1 MQTQAARLLIKGMP
15 AAAKRDEL
23 KAAGVTFRLTRQ
35 RSAGRG
41 WNSVEAAGT
50 ATVAELWDA
59 AYEQASDG
67 AVEAEPDCETLWT
80 TPVSSKQRRLL
91 AGAPDS
97 DRGVV
102 NTQSTDFPQGPGF
115 AWHLEDEF
123 SQLKSARDS
132 IASPQPVR
140 VAILDVGFDF
150 SHHAMPAYLELELQ
164 RNFVED
170 GRDPRDASDP
180 DAGGI
185 LKNPGHGTAT
195 IALLAG
201 RALAGM
207 KPPTPDGIL
216 LGGAPGASVVPI
228 RIASSVVLLRTGAF
242 VDAIEYLLELNAN
255 PKTAIDI
262 VSMSMGG
269 VASAAWADVVNRAYE
284 AGILLVTA
292 AGNNFGRPKSIV
304 FPARFRRV
312 LAACGIMA
320 NRAPYD
326 LPFGKMSGNYG
337 PDSKMDT
344 AMAAFT
350 PNIPWA
356 EIGSRDIVD
365 WDGQGT
371 SSATPQVAAAAALWL
386 AKHRQSIEGWEGWQR
401 VEMIRK
407 ALGSSADQSHPESR
421 KYFGQ
426 GALRAR
432 AALNVKA
439 TAAARAAL
447 KRQQPDSA
455 LFALFRALR
464 GTVFTAAGAAESPLD
479 RMFELELAQLIHRDG
494 DVEAAVADP
503 ERGATRQELER
514 FRDAVVASPHT
525 SSTLRSAL
533 EARSGR
539 PRGKRRPA
547 PATGGKSEYTQPPPG
562 LRRLRV
568 FSFDPSAG
576 RSLETL
582 DVNQTV
588 VSIPFEPTRPGP
600 AGEYIEV
607 VDHDPASGCYYAP
620 VDLEEA
626 AVMAAEGLAPAE
638 GNPKF
643 HQQMVYA
650 VAMRTV
656 QLFETALGRK
666 ALWSPVVRG
675 QDDSGYVGQLRIH
688 PHALRDMNA
697 YYDPLK
703 KALLF
708 GYFPAQPV
716 DPGQLEPGG
725 MVFTCLSH
733 DVIAHETSH
742 ALLDGMARGLN
753 EPTNPDMLAFHEAFA
768 DIVAMFSHFSL
779 PGVLDRQLAKVRGDL
794 RSRNLLG
801 ELAGEFGR
809 GFGLHG
815 ALRSYIGQ
823 ENRSTG
829 EWERLKPSPS
839 DYASATE
846 EHDRGAVLVAAIFEA
861 FLSIYERR
869 IEDLK
874 RIASEGSGIL
884 RQGDL
889 HPDLV
894 RRFAH
899 EARKAAGRMLRIC
912 IRAVDYCPPID
923 LTFGDYLRA
932 AVTADADLFPE
943 DASDHRVALIEA
955 FRERGIYPKDVR
967 TMSEDALKW
976 RPPESQAVECLRKGM
991 ARLRAI
997 GDIVRRLSNSASAVA
1012 WPPWEEK
1019 FLDLPDPE
1027 GETGHPLRLQQPAPR
1042 EMQPREAIFHL
1053 LRRER
1058 AVLKVLWSGA
1068 IANLPADQRKAL
1080 GATLGIDLAAGGWPR
1095 FEVRAL
1101 NFSDRSGDGG
1111 QKLREAIVWL
1121 QQSHKLEVDGAE
1133 APFEGGC
1140 TLVIDLD
1147 RGAVRYAVRK
1157 SATSESRR
1165 RATAEFRAAR
1175 GASGMTYF
1183 GGSPLAGPGHRFAM
1197 IHGSEGGNESYA

>member
-1 MQTQAARLLIKGMP
+1 LLVRGSSSELKKHG
-15 AAAKRDEL
+15 L
-23 KAAGVTFRLTRQ
+23 KAAGATFRLARE
-35 RSAGRG
+35 RDGGKG
-41 WNSVEAAGT
+41 WNSYVAGGL
-50 ATVAELWDA
+50 ATVPELWDA
-59 AYEQASDG
+59 AYEQAAAGTMD
-67 AVEAEPDCETLWT
+67 VEPDCESLWT
-80 TPVSSKQRRLL
+80 MPVSRRQRGLF
-91 AGAPDS
+91 AGGPEA

-102 NTQSTDFPQGPGF
+102 NLQSDEFPLGPGF
-115 AWHLEDEF
+115 AWHLEDNY
-123 SQLKSARDS
+123 SQLKSARGS
-132 IASPQPVR
+132 IANPQPVR
-140 VAILDVGFDF
+140 VAFLDVGFDF
-150 SHHAMPAYLELELQ
+150 NHAAMPAKLDSELQ
-164 RNFVED
+164 RNFVDD
-170 GRDPRDASDP
+170 GRDPHDASDP
-180 DAGGI
+180 DTGGI
-185 LKNPGHGTAT
+185 LRNPGHGTAT
-195 IALLAG
+195 IAILAG

-207 KPPTPDGIL
+207 KPPTPDGVV
-216 LGGAPGASVVPI
+216 LGGSPEARIVPI
-228 RIASSVVLLRTGAF
+228 RIATSVVLLRAGAF
-242 VDAIEYLLELNAN
+242 VDAIEYILELNKR
-255 PKTAIDI
+255 PETAVDI

-269 VASAAWADVVNRAYE
+269 VASAAWADAVNRAYE

-320 NRAPYD
+320 NFEPYD
-326 LPFGKMSGNYG
+326 LGFGKMSGNYG

-344 AMAAFT
+344 AIAAFT

-356 EIGSRDIVD
+356 EIGSKDIVD

-386 AKHRQSIEGWEGWQR
+386 AMHKQSVAGWEGWEK

-407 ALGSSADQSHPESR
+407 ALSSSAERSHPEFR

-426 GALRAR
+426 GVLKAR
-432 AALNVKA
+432 AALDVKPS
-439 TAAARAAL
+439 AAARASL
-447 KRQQPDSA
+447 EPQKPDSA

-464 GTVFTAAGAAESPLD
+464 GTIFTAAGQEETPLD

-494 DVEAAVADP
+494 EVEAAVADP
-503 ERGATRQELER
+503 ERGASKRELER
-514 FRDAVVASPHT
+514 LRDAVIASPQA
-525 SSTLRSAL
+525 SATLKRAL

-539 PRGKRRPA
+539 PGKKRKSA
-547 PATGGKSEYTQPPPG
+547 PATGGKSEYAQSAPG
-562 LRRLRV
+562 ARRLRV

-582 DVNQTV
+582 DINVTV
-588 VSIPFEPTRPGP
+588 VSIPYEPTKPGP
-600 AGEYIEV
+600 SGEYVEV

-620 VDLEEA
+620 VNLEEA
-626 AVMAAEGLAPAE
+626 PVMASDGLTPAE

-643 HQQMVYA
+643 HQQMVYG

-656 QLFETALGRK
+656 QLFEAALGRK
-666 ALWSPVVRG
+666 ALWSPRMKG
-675 QDDSGYVGQLRIH
+675 IDDSGYVPQLRIY
-688 PHALRDMNA
+688 PHALREHNA
-697 YYDPLK
+697 YYNPLK

-708 GYFPAQPV
+708 GYFPARPV

-742 ALLDGMARGLN
+742 ALLDGMARGLT

-768 DIVAMFSHFSL
+768 DIVALFSHFSL
-779 PGVLDRQLAKVRGDL
+779 PGVLDQQLARVRGDL

-809 GFGLHG
+809 GYGLHG
-815 ALRSYIGQ
+815 ALRSYIGRVN
-823 ENRSTG
+823 EKTG
-829 EWERLKPSPS
+829 QWERLQPSAS
-839 DYASATE
+839 DYSNATE
-846 EHDRGAVLVAAIFEA
+846 EHDRGAVLVAAIFDA

-894 RRFAH
+894 RRFAQ
-899 EARKAAGRMLRIC
+899 EARKAAGRMLKIC
-912 IRAVDYCPPID
+912 IRAVDYCPPVD
-923 LTFGDYLRA
+923 LTFGDFLRA
-932 AVTADADLFPE
+932 AITADADLFPE
-943 DASDHRVALIEA
+943 DASDMRVALIEA

-967 TMSEDALKW
+967 TMSEDALRWKG
-976 RPPESQAVECLRKGM
+976 PESKADEPLRKGM

-997 GDIVRRLSNSASAVA
+997 GDIIRRLSSSVGDVA

-1019 FLDLPDPE
+1019 FLDLPNPE
-1027 GETGHPLRLQQPAPR
+1027 RETGHALRL
-1042 EMQPREAIFHL
+1042 EMPPPGRMKPREAIFHL

-1068 IANLPADQRKAL
+1068 IASLPADERKTL
-1080 GATLGIDLAAGGWPR
+1080 GATLGIDLGGDGWPR

-1101 NFSDRSGDGG
+1101 NFSDRSGEAG
-1111 QKLREAIVWL
+1111 QARRDAIVWL
-1121 QQSHKLEVDGAE
+1121 QQSHKLEVNGEE

-1157 SATSESRR
+1157 SSTSESRR
-1165 RATAEFRAAR
+1165 KATAEFRAR
-1175 GASGMTYF
+1175 GGAKGMTYF

-1197 IHGSEGGNESYA
+1197 IHGSEAEEESYA